1 MDHMSERDGR
11 FVTNSFIELS
21 GKVLDDLLLLKQK
34 PIEAIPTPL
43 PFWNQACRD
52 FGGGIGL
59 ARGWHVTI
67 GANTGNGKSV
77 FALNM
82 AAEATDRGESVGF
95 VSLEMSWEQLTTR
108 YMAIVAGE
116 KIGSLEPGS
125 RLDLNAHRRAAKAI
139 NELKERTGGTLHCN
153 SRSIRD
159 LDDVGDAIRFLFE
172 VHGCV
177 MVVVDY
183 MQLAMVLGVT
193 SLLEAVTA
201 TSGTV
206 RGTGAD
212 LRLVSVGLSQLNR
225 VTSSDYDNAPT
236 PQGLMGGSPL
246 ENDSDQVLLIN
257 HAKYQRSTLT
267 NCAGQEFILG
277 KNRHGPT
284 GKINCQWDY
293 NTLRIHEVPPVFNGP
308 QS

>member
-1 MDHMSERDGR
+1 MSERDGR

-21 GKVLDDLLLLKQK
+21 GKVLDDLLVLKQK

-43 PFWNQACRD
+43 PAWNHRCRD

-59 ARGWHVTI
+59 ARGWHITI

-82 AAEATDRGESVGF
+82 AAEATDRGQSVGF

-108 YMAIVAGE
+108 YMAIVSGE

-139 NELKERTGGTLHCN
+139 NELKERTGGRLHCN
-153 SRSIRD
+153 SRHIGD
-159 LDDVGDAIRFLFE
+159 LDDVVDAIRFLFE
-172 VHGCV
+172 FAGCV

-183 MQLAMVLGVT
+183 VQLAKVLGVS
-193 SLLEAVTA
+193 SLLEGVTA
-201 TSGTV
+201 ISGEV
-206 RGTGAD
+206 RGIGSD
-212 LRLVSVGLSQLNR
+212 LRLVSIALSQLNR
-225 VTSSDYDNAPT
+225 ETSKDYDNAPT
-236 PQGLMGGSPL
+236 VQGLMGGSPL

-257 HAKYQRSTLT
+257 HAKYQRSHLT
-267 NCAGQEFILG
+267 NSARQEFILG

-284 GKINCQWDY
+284 GLIDCEWDY
-293 NTLRIHEVPPVFNGP
+293 STLRIREVPPVFNGTT
-308 QS
+308 Q